1 MRPVNLYLLTR
12 DMDKNTYT
20 EFENILSARK
30 ERMQIKEHEFGSLRR
45 LVDILQEKGVT
56 IAQLD
61 GFFYSYTIRQI
72 GKEFDLLKID
82 APNRVL
88 NIELKSMSVTEEKIE
103 RQLLKNKYYLG
114 TLADRLD
121 MYTYVEETDSLYTLQ
136 DNVLKKAEFSELV
149 CAVKSFSEYGTDNPD
164 KLLQAKNYLISPLNM
179 PKEFLEGRYFLT
191 QQQEMIKKN
200 ICESLSD
207 ENSCTSYW
215 GITGI
220 AGTGKTL
227 IMYDLA
233 KEMSKT
239 GKVLLIHCGILSD
252 GHRMLN
258 DMMENVDIISGN
270 DICGNS
276 FERNHLN
283 ENSLS
288 ERSLNE
294 NSLCRSSFGEM
305 KIVQDRYQF
314 LLIDEAQRMSENALE
329 FIKSVTGNG
338 IKICIFSYD
347 YFQILSKTEQRRN
360 IPARIATLPG
370 FTELKLSGRIRS
382 NREMNSFI
390 QTLLDLRERDQNHI
404 YQYENVDVLFAKD
417 DKEAAQIINF
427 YRNER
432 GYTFIEYDDPI
443 KDCPG
448 DINVLETSGMEFE
461 DVIIT
466 LTDHFKYSDEG
477 VLMGNAHPNPDYS
490 YYRLLF
496 QSVSRTRERLCI
508 VVVGDGVLFG
518 KVLGIQNR
526 DMK

>member
-191 QQQEMIKKN
+191 QQQEMIKKS

-276 FERNHLN
+276 F
-283 ENSLS
+283 
-288 ERSLNE
+288 
-294 NSLCRSSFGEM
+294 GEK

-338 IKICIFSYD
+338 IRICVFSYD

-466 LTDHFKYSDEG
+466 LTNHFKYSDEG

-518 KVLGIQNR
+518 KVLGIQKK
-526 DMK
+526 M

>member
-30 ERMQIKEHEFGSLRR
+30 ERMQVKEHEFGSLRR
-45 LVDILQEKGVT
+45 LVDILQEEGVT

-191 QQQEMIKKN
+191 QQQEMIKKS

-233 KEMSKT
+233 KEMSKN

-252 GHRMLN
+252 GHRMFN

-276 FERNHLN
+276 F
-283 ENSLS
+283 S
-288 ERSLNE
+288 EK
-294 NSLCRSSFGEM
+294 

-329 FIKSVTGNG
+329 FIKSITGNG
-338 IKICIFSYD
+338 IKICVFSYD

-448 DINVLETSGMEFE
+448 DINVLEASGMEFE

-518 KVLGIQNR
+518 KVLTIQGR
-526 DMK
+526 M

>member
-30 ERMQIKEHEFGSLRR
+30 ERMQVKEHEFGSLRR

-191 QQQEMIKKN
+191 QQQEMIKKS

-233 KEMSKT
+233 KEMSKN
-239 GKVLLIHCGILSD
+239 GRVLLIHCGILSD

-258 DMMENVDIISGN
+258 DMMENVDIMSGN

-276 FERNHLN
+276 F
-283 ENSLS
+283 
-288 ERSLNE
+288 
-294 NSLCRSSFGEM
+294 GEK

-314 LLIDEAQRMSENALE
+314 LLVDEAQRMSENALE
-329 FIKSVTGNG
+329 FIRSVTGNG
-338 IKICIFSYD
+338 IRICVFSYD

-518 KVLGIQNR
+518 KVLGIQKK
-526 DMK
+526 M

>member
-82 APNRVL
+82 DPNRVL

-191 QQQEMIKKN
+191 QQQEMIKKS

-276 FERNHLN
+276 F
-283 ENSLS
+283 
-288 ERSLNE
+288 
-294 NSLCRSSFGEM
+294 GEK

-338 IKICIFSYD
+338 IRICVFSYD

-404 YQYENVDVLFAKD
+404 YQYENVDVLFAKNN
-417 DKEAAQIINF
+417 KEAAQIINF

>member
-149 CAVKSFSEYGTDNPD
+149 CAVKLFSEYGTDNPD

-191 QQQEMIKKN
+191 QQQEMIKRS

-233 KEMSKT
+233 KEMSKN
-239 GKVLLIHCGILSD
+239 GKVLMIHCGMLSE
-252 GHRMLN
+252 GHRILN
-258 DMMENVDIISGN
+258 EIMENVDIISEA
-270 DICGNS
+270 DIISANVNVDG
-276 FERNHLN
+276 
-283 ENSLS
+283 
-288 ERSLNE
+288 
-294 NSLCRSSFGEM
+294 
-305 KIVQDRYQF
+305 YQPQAYYVPGADSIIKHQF
-314 LLIDEAQRMSENALE
+314 ILVDEAQRMSENTLE
-329 FIKSVTGNG
+329 LIKTVTESTKNDV
-338 IKICIFSYD
+338 KVCVFSYD
-347 YFQILSKTEQRRN
+347 YFQILS
-360 IPARIATLPG
+360 
-370 FTELKLSGRIRS
+370 
-382 NREMNSFI
+382 
-390 QTLLDLRERDQNHI
+390 
-404 YQYENVDVLFAKD
+404 
-417 DKEAAQIINF
+417 
-427 YRNER
+427 
-432 GYTFIEYDDPI
+432 
-443 KDCPG
+443 
-448 DINVLETSGMEFE
+448 
-461 DVIIT
+461 
-466 LTDHFKYSDEG
+466 
-477 VLMGNAHPNPDYS
+477 
-490 YYRLLF
+490 
-496 QSVSRTRERLCI
+496 RT
-508 VVVGDGVLFG
+508 
-518 KVLGIQNR
+518 
-526 DMK
+526 

>member
-191 QQQEMIKKN
+191 QQQEMIKKS

-233 KEMSKT
+233 KEMSKN
-239 GKVLLIHCGILSD
+239 GRVLLIHCGILSD

-270 DICGNS
+270 DIC
-276 FERNHLN
+276 
-283 ENSLS
+283 
-288 ERSLNE
+288 
-294 NSLCRSSFGEM
+294 RSSFGE
-305 KIVQDRYQF
+305 KKSVQDRYQF
-314 LLIDEAQRMSENALE
+314 LLVDEAQRMSENALE

-338 IKICIFSYD
+338 IKICVFSYD

-404 YQYENVDVLFAKD
+404 YQYENVDVLFAKN

-466 LTDHFKYSDEG
+466 LTNHFKYSDEG

-518 KVLGIQNR
+518 KVLGIQKK
-526 DMK
+526 M

>member
-149 CAVKSFSEYGTDNPD
+149 CAVKSFSEYETDNPD

-200 ICESLSD
+200 ICDSQSLKS
-207 ENSCTSYW
+207 SGTGFW

-233 KEMSKT
+233 KEMSKN
-239 GKVLLIHCGILSD
+239 GRVLLIHCGILSD

-270 DICGNS
+270 DIC
-276 FERNHLN
+276 
-283 ENSLS
+283 
-288 ERSLNE
+288 
-294 NSLCRSSFGEM
+294 RSSFGE
-305 KIVQDRYQF
+305 KKSVQDRYQF
-314 LLIDEAQRMSENALE
+314 LLVDEAQRMSENALE

-338 IKICIFSYD
+338 IKICVFSYD

-404 YQYENVDVLFAKD
+404 YQYENVDVLFAKN

-518 KVLGIQNR
+518 KVLGIQKK
-526 DMK
+526 M

>member
-191 QQQEMIKKN
+191 QQQEMIKKS

-233 KEMSKT
+233 KEMSKN

-270 DICGNS
+270 DIC
-276 FERNHLN
+276 
-283 ENSLS
+283 
-288 ERSLNE
+288 
-294 NSLCRSSFGEM
+294 RSSFGE
-305 KIVQDRYQF
+305 KKSVQDRYQF
-314 LLIDEAQRMSENALE
+314 LLVDEAQRMFENALE

-338 IKICIFSYD
+338 IRICVFSYD

-448 DINVLETSGMEFE
+448 DINVLETSGMEYE

-518 KVLGIQNR
+518 KVLGIQKK
-526 DMK
+526 M

>member
-191 QQQEMIKKN
+191 QQQEMIKKS

-233 KEMSKT
+233 KEMSKN
-239 GKVLLIHCGILSD
+239 GRVLLIHCGILSD

-270 DICGNS
+270 DIC
-276 FERNHLN
+276 
-283 ENSLS
+283 
-288 ERSLNE
+288 
-294 NSLCRSSFGEM
+294 RSSFGE
-305 KIVQDRYQF
+305 KKSVQDRYQF
-314 LLIDEAQRMSENALE
+314 LLVDEAQRMSENALA

-338 IKICIFSYD
+338 IKICVFSYD

-404 YQYENVDVLFAKD
+404 YQYENVDVLFAKN

-466 LTDHFKYSDEG
+466 LTNHFKYSDEG

-518 KVLGIQNR
+518 KVLGIQKK
-526 DMK
+526 M

>member
-45 LVDILQEKGVT
+45 LVDILQENGVT

-191 QQQEMIKKN
+191 QQQEMIKKS

-233 KEMSKT
+233 KEMSKN
-239 GKVLLIHCGILSD
+239 GRVLLIHCGILSD

-276 FERNHLN
+276 F
-283 ENSLS
+283 
-288 ERSLNE
+288 
-294 NSLCRSSFGEM
+294 GEK

-338 IKICIFSYD
+338 IRICVFSYD

-518 KVLGIQNR
+518 KVLGIQKK
-526 DMK
+526 M

>member
-191 QQQEMIKKN
+191 QQQEMIKKS

-233 KEMSKT
+233 KEMSKN

-276 FERNHLN
+276 F
-283 ENSLS
+283 
-288 ERSLNE
+288 
-294 NSLCRSSFGEM
+294 GEK
-305 KIVQDRYQF
+305 KIAQDRYQF

-338 IKICIFSYD
+338 IRICVFSYD

-518 KVLGIQNR
+518 KVLGIQKK
-526 DMK
+526 M

>member
-136 DNVLKKAEFSELV
+136 DNVLKKADFSELV

-191 QQQEMIKKN
+191 QQQEMIKKS

-233 KEMSKT
+233 KEMSKN
-239 GKVLLIHCGILSD
+239 GRVLLIHCGILSD

-270 DICGNS
+270 DIC
-276 FERNHLN
+276 
-283 ENSLS
+283 
-288 ERSLNE
+288 
-294 NSLCRSSFGEM
+294 RSSFGE
-305 KIVQDRYQF
+305 KKSVQDRYQF
-314 LLIDEAQRMSENALE
+314 LLVDEAQRMSENALE

-338 IKICIFSYD
+338 IKICVFSYD

-404 YQYENVDVLFAKD
+404 YQYENVDVLFAKN

-466 LTDHFKYSDEG
+466 LTNHFKYSDEG

-518 KVLGIQNR
+518 KVLGIQKK
-526 DMK
+526 M

>member
-30 ERMQIKEHEFGSLRR
+30 ERMQVKEHEFGSLRR

-191 QQQEMIKKN
+191 QQQEMIKKS

-233 KEMSKT
+233 KEMSKN
-239 GKVLLIHCGILSD
+239 GKVLMIHCGMLSE
-252 GHRMLN
+252 GHRILN
-258 DMMENVDIISGN
+258 EIMENVDIISEA
-270 DICGNS
+270 DIISANVNVDG
-276 FERNHLN
+276 
-283 ENSLS
+283 
-288 ERSLNE
+288 
-294 NSLCRSSFGEM
+294 
-305 KIVQDRYQF
+305 YQPQAYYVPGADSIIKHQF
-314 LLIDEAQRMSENALE
+314 ILVDEAQRMSENTLE
-329 FIKSVTGNG
+329 LIKTVTESTKNDV
-338 IKICIFSYD
+338 KVCVFSYD

-360 IPARIATLPG
+360 IPAKLDALPE

-404 YQYENVDVLFAKD
+404 YSYENVDVLFAKD
-417 DKEAAQIINF
+417 EQEAAEIINF
-427 YRNER
+427 YKKEK

-443 KDCPG
+443 EGCAG
-448 DINVLETSGMEFE
+448 DINVLEAAGMEFE
-461 DVIIT
+461 SVIIT
-466 LTDHFKYSDEG
+466 LTDHFRYSPEG
-477 VLMGNAHPNPDYS
+477 ILMGNAHPNPDYS

-496 QSVSRTRERLCI
+496 QSVSRTREKLCI
-508 VVVGDGVLFG
+508 VVIGDEVLFG
-518 KVLGIQNR
+518 KVLGIQGR
-526 DMK
+526 M

>member
-136 DNVLKKAEFSELV
+136 DNVLKKADFSELV
-149 CAVKSFSEYGTDNPD
+149 CAVKSFFEYGTDNPD

-191 QQQEMIKKN
+191 QQQEMIKKS

-207 ENSCTSYW
+207 ENSCTRYW

-233 KEMSKT
+233 KEMSKN
-239 GKVLLIHCGILSD
+239 GRVLLIHCGILSD

-270 DICGNS
+270 DIC
-276 FERNHLN
+276 
-283 ENSLS
+283 
-288 ERSLNE
+288 
-294 NSLCRSSFGEM
+294 RSSFGE
-305 KIVQDRYQF
+305 KKSVQDRYQF
-314 LLIDEAQRMSENALE
+314 LLVDEAQRMSENALE

-338 IKICIFSYD
+338 IKICVFSYD

-404 YQYENVDVLFAKD
+404 YQYENVDVLFAKN

-466 LTDHFKYSDEG
+466 LTNHFKYSDEG

-518 KVLGIQNR
+518 KVLGIQKK
-526 DMK
+526 M